1 MYLHAWGM
9 QNSVA
14 PGELIVNFG
23 KQLKIHNTFSVLCG
37 GMFSLLTL
45 STLQTLLFVG
55 GGGGGGGY
63 VLSTYSCTQNL
74 HQDSS
79 ISLGTSHATTKEG
92 YRYTTSVDI
101 IINNM
106 HHKRLVT
113 YWESQITGNVCNE
126 CLRAENNAI

>member
-1 MYLHAWGM
+1 MWGD
-9 QNSVA
+9 V
-14 PGELIVNFG
+14 
-23 KQLKIHNTFSVLCG
+23 FSTY
-37 GMFSLLTL
+37 SKH
-45 STLQTLLFVG
+45 STDIAV
-55 GGGGGGGY
+55 GGGGGY
-63 VLSTYSCTQNL
+63 VLSTYSYTQNL

-79 ISLGTSHATTKEG
+79 ISLDTSHATTKEG

-126 CLRAENNAI
+126 CLRVENNAYKLQLVDEHITILCIFILSWIKFCLNQ